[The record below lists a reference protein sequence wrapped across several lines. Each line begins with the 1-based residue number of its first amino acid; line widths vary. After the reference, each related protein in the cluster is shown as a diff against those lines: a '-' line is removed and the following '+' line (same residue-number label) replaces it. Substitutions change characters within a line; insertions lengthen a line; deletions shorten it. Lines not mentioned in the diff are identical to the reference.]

1 MDVGICTAQRD
12 GDPKNSFHNRWR
24 FSQTWNK
31 LQITERT
38 LLMWDLNP
46 YKTHSM
52 QQHDTLRSLLNIT
65 EFFFHQVIKDTW
77 VRDTLL
83 ATDCPRQP
91 RHNKAKATAQVAT
104 ANTLFKATTS
114 WSWTQLA
121 PGLWGRCWFKLRFC
135 DEAKMPATHTR
146 PKWWKVT
153 LKRTNWPFPAA
164 HLKGAFA
171 SGRRPGIRPSFVFL
185 LVRFGNI
192 AQDESCA
199 CQKQQIKQL
208 QVSLLRLCWHLP
220 NIAPKMPRPATKQT
234 SFHSKHPHW
243 LKGANYEFCKRWYS
257 HSLVLSS
264 VTHPSRT

>member
-12 GDPKNSFHNRWR
+12 GDPKSSFHNRWR

-121 PGLWGRCWFKLRFC
+121 PGLWGRCLFKLRFC

-185 LVRFGNI
+185 PVRFGNI

-199 CQKQQIKQL
+199 CHANTAPATQIKCCACHETDLIPFETSPLAQRCEL
-208 QVSLLRLCWHLP
+208 WVHPPFEDVTSYSKIP
-220 NIAPKMPRPATKQT
+220 NSRIP
-234 SFHSKHPHW
+234 SF
-243 LKGANYEFCKRWYS
+243 LGAKCI
-257 HSLVLSS
+257 V
-264 VTHPSRT
+264 PI